1 MTHVMACI
9 DGSPSTTAVCDYA
22 AWASQRLTAPLT
34 FLHVIDRAQYPQP
47 GDLSGNIGLG
57 SREHLL
63 EELASLDEQRGKL
76 AREQGQL
83 MLDAAKQRASDA
95 GIVDAS
101 VRQRHGNLV
110 ETLRELEADVR
121 LLVIGKRGD
130 GSLKP
135 GQLVGSQLEN
145 TIRSMHRPILV
156 TPTDFKAPQSA
167 MMAFDASATALK
179 GIEMLAASP
188 LLKGLPIHLVMVG
201 PDISSSKQ
209 PLEEAARRLR
219 DAGFEVQTAMLAGE
233 VEPTLHAYQAQQQ
246 IDLLVMGAYGH
257 SRIRQFLVG
266 STTTSMLR
274 STTTPLLLLR

>member
-9 DGSPSTTAVCDYA
+9 DGSPSTAAVCDYA

-63 EELASLDEQRGKL
+63 TELASLDEQRAKL

-83 MLDAAKQRASDA
+83 MLDAARQRVSDA
-95 GIVDAS
+95 GIVGAR

-110 ETLRELEADVR
+110 ETLRDLEEDVR

-156 TPTDFKAPQSA
+156 TPTEFKAPQSA
-167 MMAFDASATALK
+167 MMAFDASATAQK
-179 GIEMLAASP
+179 GIEMLVASP
-188 LLKGLPIHLVMVG
+188 LLVGLPIHLVMVG
-201 PDISSSKQ
+201 ADSGENRALLKSA
-209 PLEEAARRLR
+209 EEALA
-219 DAGFEVQTAMLAGE
+219 AAQFEVHTALLGGE
-233 VEPTLHAYQAQQQ
+233 VEPILHAYQAQHA

>member
-9 DGSPSTTAVCDYA
+9 DGSPSTAAVCDYA

-34 FLHVIDRAQYPQP
+34 FLHVIDHAQYPQP

-63 EELASLDEQRGKL
+63 TELASLDEQRAKL

-83 MLDAAKQRASDA
+83 MLDAARQRVSDA
-95 GIVDAS
+95 GIVGAR

-110 ETLRELEADVR
+110 ETLRELEEDVR

-156 TPTDFKAPQSA
+156 TPTEFKAPQSA
-167 MMAFDASATALK
+167 MMAFDASATAQK
-179 GIEMLAASP
+179 GIEMLVASP
-188 LLKGLPIHLVMVG
+188 LLVGLPIHLVMVG
-201 PDISSSKQ
+201 ADSGENRALLKSA
-209 PLEEAARRLR
+209 EEALA
-219 DAGFEVQTAMLAGE
+219 AAQFEVHTALLGGE
-233 VEPTLHAYQAQQQ
+233 VEPILHAYQAQHA

-274 STTTPLLLLR
+274 STTTPLLMLR